1 MATSMMWQ
9 QHPTNGD
16 YDVAATSDQWQQHPT
31 NGDYDVATTSDQ
43 WRQQHPTN
51 GDHDV
56 AANIRPMAAMIS
68 YNIDMTPNKPAE
80 LHGKALARRL
90 RGGLRCRGL
99 QLLGKIFSISLFCSR
114 RTGAQLEARRNKRH
128 VGSAALEDIGP
139 NIQQDKW
146 VWCGCG

>member
-1 MATSMMWQ
+1 MATMMW
-9 QHPTNGD
+9 HRPM
-16 YDVAATSDQWQQHPT
+16 AAM
-31 NGDYDVATTSDQ
+31 NDVATTSDQ

-56 AANIRPMAAMIS
+56 AADIRPMAAMIS
-68 YNIDMTPNKPAE
+68 YNIDMTPNKPVE

-128 VGSAALEDIGP
+128 VGVRHWKTFGP
-139 NIQQDKW
+139 IYNRTI
-146 VWCGCG
+146 GCGVGVGERESACVCGVVWVCVS